1 MTTLHNYLARIE
13 AIIYSRQEITVQD
26 LCFEPVS
33 TTGAYIEDRLIFYD
47 GSFLEIEEVL
57 CLSDRRMEKVRYSYH
72 YQKGNCLIFRY
83 DNAPHHP
90 ELPTFPHHKHV
101 GDCVEPC
108 REPDLHDVLREID
121 ARLYSQRTEN

>member
-13 AIIYSRQEITVQD
+13 ATIYSRQEITVRD
-26 LCFEPVS
+26 LCFEPIS
-33 TTGAYIEDRLIFYD
+33 ATEAYIEDRLIFHD

-57 CLSDRRMEKVRYSYH
+57 YLTDRRIEKVRYSYH
-72 YQKGNCLIFRY
+72 YQKGDRLIFRY

-101 GDCVEPC
+101 DDQVEPC
-108 REPDLHDVLREID
+108 QEPDLQDVLREID
-121 ARLYSQRTEN
+121 ARLYP

>member
-13 AIIYSRQEITVQD
+13 ATLYSRQEITVRG
-26 LCFEPVS
+26 LCVEPIS
-33 TTGAYIEDRLIFYD
+33 ATEAYIEDRLIFHD

-57 CLSDRRMEKVRYSYH
+57 YLTDRRIEKVRYSYH
-72 YQKGNCLIFRY
+72 YQKGDRLIFRY

-101 GDCVEPC
+101 GDRVEPC
-108 REPDLHDVLREID
+108 QEPDFHDVLREID
-121 ARLYSQRTEN
+121 ARLYP